1 LRPIFRLRFCA
12 ERREDFFDAPIGL
25 ANRFGRGGWRRD
37 EAKTLLIGGCET
49 RGLAQL
55 SLPKSLKPSF
65 GLAFAI
71 LALFT
76 IIRLIGLYFSKVELF
91 YDNESHGLFYWL

>member
-1 LRPIFRLRFCA
+1 M
-12 ERREDFFDAPIGL
+12 RRSASQTGL
-25 ANRFGRGGWRRD
+25 A
-37 EAKTLLIGGCET
+37 EAVGEVNEANTLLIGGCET

-71 LALFT
+71 LAPFT
-76 IIRLIGLYFSKVELF
+76 IIRLIGLYCSKVELF
-91 YDNESHGLFYWL
+91 YDDGSHGLFYWL